1 MLAFIPNLLVSNSFI
16 PHGHCYLWKP
26 GLVWLHIISDS
37 LIALAYYSI
46 PLTLMYFV
54 RKREDLPYKWLFLLF
69 GAFIISCGTTHV
81 MEVWTLWYPTYWTS
95 GFLKALTALVSIYT
109 AIALV
114 PIIPKAIALPS
125 PAQLQAINLQLEQ
138 EIFERKLLEQEIA
151 AQEQLWSNFFQA
163 ASHAAVGLCIHDS
176 QRRYIRINP
185 TLAEINGLPVEAHL
199 GKTVEEI
206 LPQIAPTL
214 VPKQQQVLTTGQ
226 AIVNLEIS
234 GETPSQ
240 PGIKRDWLLSYF
252 PIFDISRTIQGI
264 GAFVVEVTERKQAE
278 RQLKAAN
285 DILFS
290 ANQQL
295 DYQEKQLQSANAQL
309 EQKVNERAALLQQA
323 NEQLMQKEAEL
334 RQALAQEQELSFL
347 KSRIISTISH
357 EYRTP
362 LTTIGSSAQMLEK
375 YRHKLNE
382 QQQLKH
388 LGRIQAA
395 VSHLTALVSDVL
407 FLNKAEFEKLE
418 FQPESIELVNFF
430 REVIEELQAGI
441 TNNCQ
446 LTFENFEE
454 NIPFQGD
461 AKLLRQLLTNLVSNA
476 IKYSPGGGSI
486 LVKLYYEGN
495 NVVFTVSDQ
504 GIGIPQKDQY
514 KLFESF
520 ERASNVGTI
529 QGTGLGLSIVK
540 KGVDLHGGTISV
552 ESELDVGTTFTVSLP
567 LRVAMCA

>member
-46 PLTLMYFV
+46 PITLIYFV
-54 RKREDLPYKWLFLLF
+54 RKRQDLPYKWLFLLF
-69 GAFIISCGTTHV
+69 GAFIISCGTTHI

-95 GFLKALTALVSIYT
+95 GFLKALTALVSVYT

-125 PAQLQAINLQLEQ
+125 PAQLQAINLRLEQ
-138 EIFERKLLEQEIA
+138 EIFERKLLEQELA
-151 AQEQLWSNFFQA
+151 AREQLWSNFFQA
-163 ASHAAVGLCIHDS
+163 ASNAAVGLCIHDS
-176 QRRYIRINP
+176 QLRYVQINP
-185 TLAEINGLPVEAHL
+185 TLAEINGLLVEAHL
-199 GKTVEEI
+199 GKNVEEI

-214 VPKQQQVLTTGQ
+214 IPKLQQVLTTGQ
-226 AIVNLEIS
+226 AIVNQEIS
-234 GETPSQ
+234 GETPKQ

-252 PIFDISRTIQGI
+252 PIFDTSRTIQGV
-264 GAFVVEVTERKQAE
+264 GAFVVEITERKQAE
-278 RQLKAAN
+278 SQLKAAN

-290 ANQQL
+290 TNQQL
-295 DYQEKQLQSANAQL
+295 DYQEKQLQSANAKL
-309 EQKVNERAALLQQA
+309 EQKVNERTALLQQA

-382 QQQLKH
+382 EQQLKH
-388 LGRIQAA
+388 LRRIQAA

-430 REVIEELQAGI
+430 REVIEELQAGA
-441 TNNCQ
+441 TNSCQ
-446 LTFENFEE
+446 LTFENFEG

-461 AKLLRQLLTNLVSNA
+461 VKLLRQLLTNLVSNA
-476 IKYSPGGGSI
+476 VKYSPGGGRV
-486 LVKLYYEGN
+486 LVRLYSKEN

-504 GIGIPQKDQY
+504 GIGIPQEDQH

-540 KGVDLHGGTISV
+540 KGVDLHGGTIAV